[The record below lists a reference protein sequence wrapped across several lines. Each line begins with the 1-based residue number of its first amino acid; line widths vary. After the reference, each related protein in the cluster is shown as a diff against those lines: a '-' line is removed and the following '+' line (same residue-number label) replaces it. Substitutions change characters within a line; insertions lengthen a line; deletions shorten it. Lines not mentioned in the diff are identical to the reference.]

1 MYLEKVGGV
10 HFLSIALLL
19 KSDVISGWPSLL
31 LYCVRH
37 GQKDILIYNMSEV
50 ICRDKKNFSSAP
62 ADQEGQE
69 GHVGVPDGGVVG
81 GRGQGPSP

>member
-1 MYLEKVGGV
+1 MYLEMEGGG

-37 GQKDILIYNMSEV
+37 GQRDILIYNMSEV
-50 ICRDKKNFSSAP
+50 IGYYVKNLSKVFVDNALM
-62 ADQEGQE
+62 
-69 GHVGVPDGGVVG
+69 
-81 GRGQGPSP
+81 